1 MVTSPRELQIIWWGG
16 GVVCEAFFSPYIF
29 QQYRSAAR
37 ASLKRE
43 REKADLTV
51 AYRFISYIIQT
62 VLKILSGSL
71 L

>member
-1 MVTSPRELQIIWWGG
+1 MVTSPRELQIIWWGGG

-43 REKADLTV
+43 RESRPHCGLQ
-51 AYRFISYIIQT
+51 IYI
-62 VLKILSGSL
+62 LHHPNSAENS
-71 L
+71 